1 MAITGIKPPDVDS
14 LSGIDGAGVILRT
27 FDEYREMVS
36 PYLEEAF
43 NRVLCDS
50 LGSITMRQADTL
62 LSALQAGKKI
72 RGVLTC
78 MICESLGGALES
90 AIPRATAVEL
100 IHAATL
106 IHDDFVDQDRTRRN
120 LPAVWTIEGARR
132 AVLIGDVIFATAIET
147 MSLIGRDDGLVVAK
161 TIAEISKGALHEPLD
176 HRLLAQEIES
186 GRTIGG
192 LYEDIIRLKTGILF
206 GTACRLGAIAAQADS
221 VMQEACYKFG
231 LRIGEAYQIADDLQD
246 VKKYLAGE
254 PVRPEQMALLTPAL
268 LHFMKDVH
276 PVILGLL
283 NGEKTIIENQSRQP
297 FIASATL
304 MEMEIEGRL
313 KAAVSE
319 IDEAFLRKGFSEML
333 RATPLQIITMFNR
346 A

>member
-1 MAITGIKPPDVDS
+1 MAITGIKPPDFDS
-14 LSGIDGAGVILRT
+14 LAGIDGADVIWKT

-43 NRVLCDS
+43 NRALRDL
-50 LGSITMRQADTL
+50 LGSITMRQADTI

-78 MICESLGGALES
+78 MICQSLGGTLES
-90 AIPRATAVEL
+90 AIPRAIAVEM

-147 MSLIGRDDGLVVAK
+147 MSLIGRDDGFVVAK
-161 TIAEISKGALHEPLD
+161 AIAEISKGALYEPLD
-176 HRLLAQEIES
+176 HRVLAQEIES
-186 GRTIGG
+186 GREIGG
-192 LYEDIIRLKTGILF
+192 IYEDIIRLKTGILF
-206 GTACRLGAIAAQADS
+206 GTACHLGAIAAHTDI
-221 VMQEACYKFG
+221 VMQEACYKYG

-254 PVRPEQMALLTPAL
+254 SIQPEQMAMLTPAL
-268 LHFMKDVH
+268 MHFIGDVH

-283 NGEKTIIENQSRQP
+283 NGKTTAIDNQSRQP
-297 FIASATL
+297 FITSAKF
-304 MEMEIEGRL
+304 MEMEIERRL

-319 IDEAFLRKGFSEML
+319 IEEVFPRKSFSELL
-333 RATPLQIITMFNR
+333 RTTPLQIIMMFNR
-346 A
+346 T

>member
-1 MAITGIKPPDVDS
+1 MAITGIKPPDANNLTGS
-14 LSGIDGAGVILRT
+14 DGTCIVLT
-27 FDEYREMVS
+27 SFDEYREMVS
-36 PYLEEAF
+36 PYLEKAF
-43 NRVLCDS
+43 NMTLYDS

-62 LSALQAGKKI
+62 LRGLQAGKKI
-72 RGVLTC
+72 RGVLAC
-78 MICESLGGALES
+78 MICQSLGGTLES

-161 TIAEISKGALHEPLD
+161 AIAEISKGALHEPLD
-176 HRLLAQEIES
+176 HRVLAQEIES
-186 GRTIGG
+186 GRAIGEK
-192 LYEDIIRLKTGILF
+192 YEDIIRLKTGILF
-206 GTACRLGAIAAQADS
+206 GAACRLGAIAAHTDS
-221 VMQEACYKFG
+221 VMQEACYQYG

-246 VKKYLAGE
+246 VKKYLAGDSI
-254 PVRPEQMALLTPAL
+254 RPEQMAMLTPAL
-268 LHFMKDVH
+268 MYFIGDVH

-283 NGEKTIIENQSRQP
+283 NGETTAIDNKSRQP

-319 IDEAFLRKGFSEML
+319 IDEAFLKKGFSEML
-333 RATPLQIITMFNR
+333 RATPFQIIMMFNR